1 VRQLMV
7 MVLVAWSLMGLTASA
22 VAPEDPGRAEAAP
35 PARAAMPDE
44 VENGKEKDQAGE
56 ADEAK
61 AEDEK
66 KKEDELTLERLFPE
80 KSFFGPSAG
89 HMSFSRDGRYAAY
102 LYRPYIERRH
112 GSDLWIYDVQTGE
125 SRRITSVSVMSKFQE
140 ATRKV
145 REDRIKKAEKR
156 RKEKAGEKGKDEEKD
171 KHAPVGDLVS
181 GEWSGILFGEEE
193 YGIPPE
199 GVAFLLT
206 LMLGEDN
213 AVDGTFRSA
222 VADATITEG
231 LFDVEKKELT
241 CTLVDPDSGLTGAL
255 SATIEAD
262 SMEGVITT
270 EDPAATFEITAERRP
285 AAVEEQDD
293 RDEDEKVDQDREGNG
308 GEDDEVD
315 AGDSGQEDDEGDK
328 GKEVDDGDEGEGE
341 GEGDDEKK
349 IDLGDVVDDK
359 DADDEKAPR
368 YGGISTYT
376 WAPEAAELM
385 FVAGGDVYRY
395 DVENDAITRLTKTRD
410 RKRGVEY
417 LPDGTGYTFMQGNSV
432 MKVTFGSH
440 LVEQIDPSFAG
451 GEEMRSYRMSED
463 GTRLAFV
470 TSKGADSRGGGRSV
484 NIVNYRQRFAEV
496 RQVPRHMPD
505 DPRPKVETS
514 VYLYEINDPMA
525 EEGKLSK
532 VFGFTQTGPR
542 DTLQGPEW
550 ALDSSRIAFL
560 VFEQSSNLVRIFEAA
575 FPEKKQAA
583 EGEQASEKKE
593 DGKKDEDAEKADDD
607 DAKPDRKKGE
617 KKKDDEPKVEEARIV
632 YQFYHNGGPNTPG
645 MMRPFYL
652 ADSRRMA
659 LITEL
664 SGFRHVHVLDPLYEQ
679 LEQITHGRFEVYPA
693 GLSKDHKL
701 MFITATKEHPAQLDI
716 YRIDLDTFDM
726 TRLSKVD
733 GYYSREA
740 VSNDGAHVLA
750 TFVDYGCLPELVA
763 INAAEE
769 GQKTLTDSHPEEAH
783 KLTKPVPE
791 FFTYKN
797 RHGQDIYGH
806 MFKPDDWTP
815 DDKRPLLMYVYGG
828 PLGTRKM
835 VTRGSYASDSYFLAY
850 YMAKKHGYI
859 TCTVDPRGAS
869 GYGGLY
875 EKSNYEQVG
884 KPQVEDLVDGAKWFV
899 ENHGVDEKRI
909 GLHGWSFG
917 GFQTQM
923 CLYTEP
929 DVFACGI
936 AGAGPTEWENYNSWY
951 ATATIGPSR
960 EGQTDLAKFSLLPLA
975 KNLKAKLLLVHG
987 MEDSNVL
994 YQDTVRVYRE
1004 LLKAGKETL
1013 VELFLDPTGGH
1024 GLGGD
1029 VKRLGRMRKYEEF
1042 LLRTLG
1048 PGAPGAPPEV
1058 EEEEAEEEAAAEEV
1072 HDEAPPAPDDDDGWI
1087 VLFNGEDLTGWTPKF
1102 AGHELGVNYNDTFRV
1117 EDGAIIVNYD
1127 EWEHFDGEFGHLFYE
1142 QEYSH
1147 YILQLEYR
1155 FTGEQT
1161 PGGPAW
1167 AYRNSGVMIHGQ
1179 RPEKMRIDQDFP
1191 VCVEVQLLGGDGEH
1205 ERHTANVCTPGTT
1218 IVIDGELTTAHCVD
1232 STSQTYHGDDWVAVE
1247 VEVHGGEV
1255 VRHKINGEIVLE
1267 YGAPQLDESD
1277 ADALAWIDQR
1287 GGEKMLTS
1295 GTISLQA
1302 ESHPCAFRSIR
1313 LKPLGE

>member
-7 MVLVAWSLMGLTASA
+7 MVVVAWSLLGLAASA
-22 VAPEDPGRAEAAP
+22 IAPEDPGRAEETP
-35 PARAAMPDE
+35 QTRAGTPGE
-44 VENGKEKDQAGE
+44 VENDKEKDQAGE

-61 AEDEK
+61 ADDEK

-80 KSFFGPSAG
+80 KSFFGPSASR
-89 HMSFSRDGRYAAY
+89 MSFSRDGRYAAY
-102 LYRPYIERRH
+102 LYRPYLERRH
-112 GSDLWIYDVQTGE
+112 GSDLWIYDVQMGE

-145 REDRIKKAEKR
+145 REDRVKKAEKR
-156 RKEKAGEKGKDEEKD
+156 RKEKAGDKRKGQEQD
-171 KHAPVGDLVS
+171 KQAAPADRVT
-181 GEWSGILFGEEE
+181 GEWNGILFGDEE

-206 LMLGEDN
+206 LTLGEDD

-231 LFDVEKKELT
+231 RFDAEKNELA
-241 CTLVDPDSGLTGAL
+241 CTLIDPDSGLTGAL
-255 SATIEAD
+255 SATIEGD

-270 EDPAATFEITAERRP
+270 EDPAATFQIAAERRP
-285 AAVEEQDD
+285 PAVEEQNQGEEGEDV
-293 RDEDEKVDQDREGNG
+293 DEDRQDFDVDKSEQI
-308 GEDDEVD
+308 
-315 AGDSGQEDDEGDK
+315 DDEGD
-328 GKEVDDGDEGEGE
+328 DDQDGDKGDEEEGE
-341 GEGDDEKK
+341 GEGDEEKE

-376 WAPEAAELM
+376 WAPETAELM

-410 RKRGVEY
+410 RKRGVQY
-417 LPDGTGYTFMQGNSV
+417 LPDGLGYTFMQGNSV

-440 LVEQIDPSFAG
+440 LVEQIDPSFSG

-514 VYLYEINDPMA
+514 VYLYEMNDPMA
-525 EEGKLSK
+525 EESELSK
-532 VFGFTQTGPR
+532 VFSFTQTGPR
-542 DTLQGPEW
+542 DTVQGPEW
-550 ALDSSRIAFL
+550 ALDSSRITFL
-560 VFEQSSNLVRIFEAA
+560 VFEQSTNLVRVFEAA
-575 FPEKKQAA
+575 FPEKKESA
-583 EGEQASEKKE
+583 EGEQAGEKKE
-593 DGKKDEDAEKADDD
+593 EGEEDKDADAADDD
-607 DAKPDRKKGE
+607 DAKPDRKEGDE
-617 KKKDDEPKVEEARIV
+617 KKDDEPKVEEARIV
-632 YQFYHNGGPNTPG
+632 YQFFHNGGPNTPH

-652 ADSRRMA
+652 ADSRRVA

-664 SGFRHVHVLDPLYEQ
+664 SGFRHVHVLDPMYEQ
-679 LEQITHGRFEVYPA
+679 LDQITHGRFEVYPA

-701 MFITATKEHPAQLDI
+701 MFVTATKEHPAQLDI
-716 YRIDLDTFDM
+716 YRIDLGTFEM

-733 GYYSREA
+733 GYYSRAA

-763 INAAEE
+763 INAEQE
-769 GQKTLTDSHPEEAH
+769 GQKILTDSHPEEAH
-783 KLTKPVPE
+783 KLTEPVPE

-815 DDKRPLLMYVYGG
+815 DDQRPLLMYVYGG

-835 VTRGSYASDSYFLAY
+835 VTRGGYSSDSYFLAY
-850 YMAKKHGYI
+850 YMAKKHGYV
-859 TCTVDPRGAS
+859 TCTIDPRGAS

-884 KPQVEDLVDGAKWFV
+884 RPQVEDLVDGAKWFV
-899 ENHGVDEKRI
+899 ENHAVDEKRI
-909 GLHGWSFG
+909 GIHGWSFG

-960 EGQTDLAKFSLLPLA
+960 EGETDLAKFSLLPLA

-994 YQDTVRVYRE
+994 YQDTVRIYRE

-1048 PGAPGAPPEV
+1048 TGAPGAPPDL
-1058 EEEEAEEEAAAEEV
+1058 EEEEVAGEPAAEEEVAAEEV
-1072 HDEAPPAPDDDDGWI
+1072 HEEAPMAADVDEGWI
-1087 VLFNGEDLTGWTPKF
+1087 VLFNGEDLAGWTPKF

-1117 EDGAIIVNYD
+1117 EDGTIVVAYD
-1127 EWEHFDGEFGHLFYE
+1127 GYERFNGEFGHLFYE

-1155 FTGEQT
+1155 FTGEQMT
-1161 PGGPAW
+1161 GGPGW
-1167 AYRNSGVMIHGQ
+1167 AFRNSGVMIHGQ
-1179 RPEKMRIDQDFP
+1179 RPETMGIDQDFP
-1191 VCVEVQLLGGDGEH
+1191 ICIEVQLLGGDGEH
-1205 ERHTANVCTPGTT
+1205 ERHTGNVCTPGTN
-1218 IVIDGELTTAHCVD
+1218 IVIDGELTTAHCLD
-1232 STSQTYHGDDWVAVE
+1232 STSQTYHGDGWVALE
-1247 VEVHGGEV
+1247 VEVHGGEII
-1255 VRHKINGEIVLE
+1255 RHKINGEIVLE
-1267 YGAPQLDESD
+1267 YGQPQLDDSD
-1277 ADALAWIDQR
+1277 ADARTWIEQR
-1287 GGEKMLTS
+1287 GGEKLLS
-1295 GTISLQA
+1295 AGTISLQA
-1302 ESHPCAFRSIR
+1302 ESHPCAFRNIR
-1313 LKPLGE
+1313 LKPLEE